1 MDFQTLRFV
10 VVAAVLYGIMHLGY
24 HKVPDTTLREVIY
37 PNLIGHAAAKVINTI
52 TPDRRVRVN
61 DNKIA
66 SNKAVL
72 NIVRGCDGSGV
83 WFMLLA
89 AVLGFGANFKQT
101 IVGLVLGSI
110 TVYLVN
116 QLRIIGLYY
125 LVEYN
130 RMLFPAV
137 HTYFAPTLIVFI
149 IAAFFL
155 WWTRWVAIHE
165 QNKKPSA

>member
-1 MDFQTLRFV
+1 VDFQTLRFV
-10 VVAAVLYGIMHLGY
+10 VVAAVLYGLMHLAY
-24 HKVPDTTLREVIY
+24 HKVPDDTLREVIY

-52 TPDRRVRVN
+52 TPDRYVRVS

-66 SNKAVL
+66 SKKAVL

-89 AVLGFGANFKQT
+89 AVLGYGAKFKHT
-101 IVGLVLGSI
+101 LVGLVLGSL

-165 QNKKPSA
+165 QNN